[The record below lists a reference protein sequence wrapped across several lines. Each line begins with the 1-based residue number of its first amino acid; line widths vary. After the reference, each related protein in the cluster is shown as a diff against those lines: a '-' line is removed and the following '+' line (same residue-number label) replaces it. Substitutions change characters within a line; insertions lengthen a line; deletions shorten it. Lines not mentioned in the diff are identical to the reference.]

1 MTTGAVVM
9 CDVRPGLERV
19 ALEADAAS
27 SSTGTGEAARS
38 SDGVD
43 MDSTSSLQLYREA
56 VATEPQK
63 GDFSLGKE

>member
-9 CDVRPGLERV
+9 CGVRPGLERV
-19 ALEADAAS
+19 ALEADAAN

-43 MDSTSSLQLYREA
+43 MVSTFSYSCNWHMDTGWSLE
-56 VATEPQK
+56 
-63 GDFSLGKE
+63 

>member
-43 MDSTSSLQLYREA
+43 MVSTFSSQQL
-56 VATEPQK
+56 
-63 GDFSLGKE
+63 